1 MLPRLRTARLG
12 GDDSGQVLVL
22 VIGLA
27 VIAALLV
34 TVVVDASK
42 AFLFRRSL
50 SAWAD
55 GAALTAAQRIS
66 EPAVYGAG
74 GGDTLPLSQADAQAA
89 VADYVAR
96 NDLAGRYDG
105 FAVTGVAVAPDTG
118 TVTVGFSA
126 RVALPFVNVVSGDNA
141 AGVPIWAT
149 AAATAP
155 LE

>member
-1 MLPRLRTARLG
+1 MVPRLRRGRLG

-50 SAWAD
+50 SGWAD
-55 GAALTAAQRIS
+55 GAALTAAQSIS

-96 NDLAGRYDG
+96 NDLGGHYDG
-105 FAVTGVAVAPDTG
+105 FTVTGVVVEPDTG
-118 TVTVGFSA
+118 
-126 RVALPFVNVVSGDNA
+126 P
-141 AGVPIWAT
+141 
-149 AAATAP
+149 
-155 LE
+155 

>member
-1 MLPRLRTARLG
+1 MLPRLRRARLG

-55 GAALTAAQRIS
+55 GAALTAAQSIS

-96 NDLAGRYDG
+96 NDLGGYYDG
-105 FAVTGVAVAPDTG
+105 FTVTGVVVTPDTG
-118 TVTVGFSA
+118 TVTVAFSA
-126 RVALPFVNVVSGDNA
+126 RVALPFVNVVSGDYA
-141 AGVPIWAT
+141 AGVPISAT